1 MAATG
6 TMIAEA
12 ATLAALLAAYSV
24 NPNRNGMMAKPE
36 TPSAPVA
43 AAPVAATPV
52 AAAPVAA
59 APAAAAPA
67 AATPVDAAPETVAT
81 AASSPAAS
89 NPEQSKRS
97 WSLFNRKPSEPV
109 DENPQPVDT
118 LDKIVKDAIIDATS
132 QTFAPNRGTMF
143 QRFRPFANTRDAMTR
158 RKEAYEARFNRL
170 GKRVSV
176 DQMKELNSKLG
187 GRRKTRRGGGNAFSK
202 RLAARLKVLKPT
214 DEEPRVSF
222 KTLVTVEGE
231 AVATTLLPVF
241 DAFISWRT
249 WVMRTPLVYLPE
261 TVADAETLFV
271 DALKVHENIN
281 PVFTKRSKDF
291 KDATWYPKATI
302 EAARVAEVN
311 RARDKMKAEAAAL
324 RAADYMRQA
333 EEQIKEG
340 EEKGKKA
347 AADRAAAAEAKM
359 KAEAATPATTP
370 EPVPAT
376 TSATT
381 PDPVPATASEPV
393 PEESQPKYFYVRLD
407 AGSRSAYPVVIT
419 PLAGVKDQYKIE
431 LHKSIVSGITPSA
444 WWSKPTPYITIRWVG
459 DIDVLA
465 SSVHDLDIISYN
477 SSTPMTS
484 KLFDTLESAKAAGE
498 AAYREE
504 QERAKKM
511 WKEFEDKNKKMNELL
526 AEALV
531 KVFRPMNAKTKVEPI
546 DLAWRLFNNDPV
558 PKNKFFLAFHSDK
571 CSPGYSIMPN
581 NGDDTKFCDFMTQNA
596 ESIRDVIYLKQP
608 ISDRIHEFIALA
620 DTLDPAPVTEA
631 APVSEPAAPATG
643 IYTTEEEISNH
654 TICASK
660 VPESPVGTLTK
671 IPGDGWCYYS
681 AVLAANNEPYT
692 TEDAK
697 KLATEIQVKLRSP
710 EYRDKSEKLWDQLE
724 RSVTFNEYLEN
735 MATQAGSDTRFWG
748 EGDINSPI
756 VAVIK
761 RKIVAIYQDGVKTD
775 GNIFCPSADDVE
787 GASGVISIE
796 YNGVNHFDAYV
807 TPKSEPVLGY
817 MPSPEPAQPESPIEL
832 PKGLAERLAA
842 AKQKWESLKK
852 SVEEEDTPAIKREVV
867 ATESAATEASKLL
880 ETSARSPDTTKV
892 ESELQMILDYA
903 TQVKND
909 LAIVPYKKAAAP
921 PRPKGTLRV
930 KPPTIP
936 SLKKA
941 DEAIAKAKASMEAS
955 AKKREEVQARLKSLR
970 GQPYPL
976 RGPLPKAGRST
987 PRNKMRKSTFRRNRK
1002 H

>member
-1 MAATG
+1 
-6 TMIAEA
+6 
-12 ATLAALLAAYSV
+12 
-24 NPNRNGMMAKPE
+24 
-36 TPSAPVA
+36 
-43 AAPVAATPV
+43 
-52 AAAPVAA
+52 
-59 APAAAAPA
+59 
-67 AATPVDAAPETVAT
+67 
-81 AASSPAAS
+81 
-89 NPEQSKRS
+89 
-97 WSLFNRKPSEPV
+97 
-109 DENPQPVDT
+109 
-118 LDKIVKDAIIDATS
+118 
-132 QTFAPNRGTMF
+132 
-143 QRFRPFANTRDAMTR
+143 
-158 RKEAYEARFNRL
+158 
-170 GKRVSV
+170 
-176 DQMKELNSKLG
+176 
-187 GRRKTRRGGGNAFSK
+187 
-202 RLAARLKVLKPT
+202 
-214 DEEPRVSF
+214 
-222 KTLVTVEGE
+222 
-231 AVATTLLPVF
+231 
-241 DAFISWRT
+241 
-249 WVMRTPLVYLPE
+249 
-261 TVADAETLFV
+261 
-271 DALKVHENIN
+271 
-281 PVFTKRSKDF
+281 
-291 KDATWYPKATI
+291 
-302 EAARVAEVN
+302 
-311 RARDKMKAEAAAL
+311 
-324 RAADYMRQA
+324 MRQA

-347 AADRAAAAEAKM
+347 AADRAAAAEAKMKAEAAVAEAAAAEAKM

>member
-1 MAATG
+1 
-6 TMIAEA
+6 MIAEA

-43 AAPVAATPV
+43 AAPAAAAPV

-59 APAAAAPA
+59 APVAAAPVA
-67 AATPVDAAPETVAT
+67 AAPVAAAPVAATPETVAT

-118 LDKIVKDAIIDATS
+118 LDKIVDEAIVDATS
-132 QTFAPNRGTMF
+132 QTFAPNRGTMY

-158 RKEAYEARFNRL
+158 RKEAYEARSNKVA
-170 GKRVSV
+170 KRGGVG
-176 DQMKELNSKLG
+176 QMKELIG

-222 KTLVTVEGE
+222 KTLVTVKGE

-271 DALKVHENIN
+271 DALTVYKEIN
-281 PVFTKRSKDF
+281 PVFIKRSKVF
-291 KDATWYPKATI
+291 KAT
-302 EAARVAEVN
+302 
-311 RARDKMKAEAAAL
+311 AEAA
-324 RAADYMRQA
+324 
-333 EEQIKEG
+333 E
-340 EEKGKKA
+340 
-347 AADRAAAAEAKM
+347 AAEAKM
-359 KAEAATPATTP
+359 KAEAAAPTTTPEPVPSTTSTTTPELAPATTP
-370 EPVPAT
+370 EPVPST

-381 PDPVPATASEPV
+381 PEPAPEPV
-393 PEESQPKYFYVRLD
+393 PEVSQPKYFYVRLD

-444 WWSKPTPYITIRWVG
+444 WWTKPTPYITIRWVG

-511 WKEFEDKNKKMNELL
+511 WKEFDDKNKKMNELL
-526 AEALV
+526 DEALV

-546 DLAWRLFNNDPV
+546 DLARRLFNNDPV

-880 ETSARSPDTTKV
+880 ETSRRSSDTAKV

-955 AKKREEVQARLKSLR
+955 AEKRKEFQDRIDSLR